1 MLILACYFFSND
13 FEEYASI
20 SFLFICP
27 KLENLVL
34 KGNPISYD
42 EDYRCTIFRILPSL
56 KNLDVIMMQR
66 APKYVCKK
74 DMNPPDDNFD
84 GPSATVVNFPKEFQ
98 GTYIS
103 KNDFILTYFKKC
115 IYLNKMLT

>member
-1 MLILACYFFSND
+1 
-13 FEEYASI
+13 
-20 SFLFICP
+20 
-27 KLENLVL
+27 
-34 KGNPISYD
+34 
-42 EDYRCTIFRILPSL
+42 
-56 KNLDVIMMQR
+56 MMQR

-115 IYLNKMLT
+115 IYLNENVDLIMTYCMYFTTTRITP

>member
-1 MLILACYFFSND
+1 
-13 FEEYASI
+13 
-20 SFLFICP
+20 
-27 KLENLVL
+27 
-34 KGNPISYD
+34 
-42 EDYRCTIFRILPSL
+42 
-56 KNLDVIMMQR
+56 MMQR

-103 KNDFILTYFKKC
+103 MNDFILTYF
-115 IYLNKMLT
+115 N